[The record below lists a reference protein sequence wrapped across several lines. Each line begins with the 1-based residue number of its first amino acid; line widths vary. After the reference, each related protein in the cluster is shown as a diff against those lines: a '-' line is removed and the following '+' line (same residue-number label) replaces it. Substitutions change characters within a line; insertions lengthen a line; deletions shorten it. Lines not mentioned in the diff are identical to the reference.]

1 MESEPAVDHDVATA
15 AMRAQWNRTA
25 KGWHDAGTII
35 RPWLHTATQA
45 MLGMAGV
52 MPGAHV
58 LDVAAGAGD
67 QTLDIAERVGPHG
80 YVLATDL
87 SPEILRICC
96 GAGRRRRV
104 SQRRDPRFGRTKTAD
119 RGRAV

>member
-1 MESEPAVDHDVATA
+1 
-15 AMRAQWNRTA
+15 MRAQWKQTA
-25 KGWHDAGTII
+25 KGWNDAGTVI
-35 RPWLHTATQA
+35 RPWLHKATQA

-52 MPGAHV
+52 IAGSHV

-87 SPEILRICC
+87 SPEILAICS
-96 GAGRRRRV
+96 GAGRRRGA